1 MKEETWFKMLVV
13 STILHI
19 LIVGAFSIPMK
30 KSSKKI
36 NVLSSYAVNLVGDP
50 GIGALGGE
58 ARISESRP
66 AHAKKAPEAKA
77 SKPVP
82 AAKKP
87 VPAAKKP
94 VPVKAK
100 PRLERIEK
108 EAAVSLSRKKVP
120 TKKVPT
126 KEATTK
132 EATTKE
138 ELSRL
143 NDRIKEIRKRTD
155 YLDVSRAPVSGGSP
169 GKTGASGYGL
179 PGSSEGGS
187 RTMDPISQQYIL
199 GIWEKIKNSWGLPG
213 MSSFNKNLETI
224 VTIKIRKDG
233 RIVDINIE
241 KRSGNRIYDESI
253 LRVLRSVDPLPSI
266 PASLNMDTME
276 IGFRFLPGDLS

>member
-13 STILHI
+13 STILHV

-30 KSSKKI
+30 KSSKKFDK
-36 NVLSSYAVNLVGDP
+36 LSSYTVNLVGDP
-50 GIGALGGE
+50 GAGTLGGE
-58 ARISESRP
+58 GRISESKP
-66 AHAKKAPEAKA
+66 AQAKKTPDAKIT
-77 SKPVP
+77 
-82 AAKKP
+82 
-87 VPAAKKP
+87 KP
-94 VPVKAK
+94 VPVAK
-100 PRLERIEK
+100 KPAPVKTKPKLERKEK

-120 TKKVPT
+120 A
-126 KEATTK
+126 KESTEK

-138 ELSRL
+138 ELNRL

-155 YLDVSRAPVSGGSP
+155 YLDVSRSSGSGGSQ
-169 GKTGASGYGL
+169 GKTAGSGYGL

-187 RTMDPISQQYIL
+187 KPMDPISQQYIL

-213 MSSFNKNLETI
+213 MSSFKKDLETV

-241 KRSGNRIYDESI
+241 KRSGNRMYDESI

>member
-36 NVLSSYAVNLVGDP
+36 SMLSSYTVNLVGDP
-50 GIGALGGE
+50 GAGALGGDG
-58 ARISESRP
+58 RMSGP
-66 AHAKKAPEAKA
+66 AQAKKAPEAKVT
-77 SKPVP
+77 KPVP

-87 VPAAKKP
+87 A
-94 VPVKAK
+94 PVKTK
-100 PRLERIEK
+100 PKLERKEK
-108 EAAVSLSRKKVP
+108 ETAVSLSRKKAP
-120 TKKVPT
+120 A
-126 KEATTK
+126 KEATTR
-132 EATTKE
+132 E

-155 YLDVSRAPVSGGSP
+155 YLDVSRAPGSGGSP
-169 GKTGASGYGL
+169 GKTGGSGYGL
-179 PGSSEGGS
+179 PGSSEGGA
-187 RTMDPISQQYIL
+187 RPMDPVSQQYIL

-213 MSSFNKNLETI
+213 MSSFKKDLETV

-241 KRSGNRIYDESI
+241 KRSGNRMYDESI

>member
-36 NVLSSYAVNLVGDP
+36 EMLSSYAVNLVGDP
-50 GIGALGGE
+50 GVGALGGE
-58 ARISESRP
+58 GRISESRP
-66 AHAKKAPEAKA
+66 AHAKKVPEAKVT
-77 SKPVP
+77 KPVP
-82 AAKKP
+82 AT
-87 VPAAKKP
+87 KKP

-100 PRLERIEK
+100 PRLERKEK
-108 EAAVSLSRKKVP
+108 EAAVSLSRKKTP
-120 TKKVPT
+120 TKEAPT
-126 KEATTK
+126 KEATTR
-132 EATTKE
+132 E

-155 YLDVSRAPVSGGSP
+155 YLDVSRASGSGGSP
-169 GKTGASGYGL
+169 GKTGSGYGL

-187 RTMDPISQQYIL
+187 RPMDPVSQQYIL

-213 MSSFNKNLETI
+213 MSSFKKDLETI

-241 KRSGNRIYDESI
+241 KRSGNRMYDESI